1 MGGFCFAL
9 QTFFSGFV
17 VSIASRLPFERMI
30 NFPRSIY
37 LGDVTGVDILV
48 GFGKQILWIAF
59 FACIGRWGVR
69 RGLTKLVVQDG

>member
-1 MGGFCFAL
+1 
-9 QTFFSGFV
+9 
-17 VSIASRLPFERMI
+17 MI

-59 FACIGRWGVR
+59 FVCIGRWGVR
-69 RGLTKLVVQDG
+69 RGLTKLVLQGG